1 MSPGLGI
8 GMGLGVGVIGVE
20 GVWLRGA
27 RRLGGDLRGV
37 IGVLATESFGVEGVE
52 LGFGR
57 RDLTGG
63 RAGVMAWSFFNWLG
77 EIEKTWLSAIA
88 RVSSDVKSLAWG
100 YVWYRVSSRVQ

>member
-1 MSPGLGI
+1 MK
-8 GMGLGVGVIGVE
+8 GLGVGANGVE

-37 IGVLATESFGVEGVE
+37 IGALATESFGVEGVE

-57 RDLTGG
+57 SDLTGG

-77 EIEKTWLSAIA
+77 EIENTWLRAIA
-88 RVSSDVKSLAWG
+88 RIAPEVC
-100 YVWYRVSSRVQ
+100 RVSI

>member
-1 MSPGLGI
+1 
-8 GMGLGVGVIGVE
+8 
-20 GVWLRGA
+20 
-27 RRLGGDLRGV
+27 LGGDLRGV